1 MQNTG
6 FQFPEWKTE
15 KDFQR
20 EIYIERDD
28 LEGPIVMRVDEKTW
42 TFLLQAKTTKKI
54 EKLMLTT
61 SQAGKI
67 TVQTKNILLEN

>member
-1 MQNTG
+1 
-6 FQFPEWKTE
+6 
-15 KDFQR
+15 
-20 EIYIERDD
+20 
-28 LEGPIVMRVDEKTW
+28 MRVDEKTW